1 MNSKTGDIMISSKSV
16 IKAGD
21 IIRLD
26 SDNVRDWVAIPYLA
40 KIARKKTFNHTGFL
54 LCGGLWYD
62 GDALTAKPY
71 GKCYGELEV
80 GHFNHATIVGNIT
93 NKEDYERYKKTE
105 RL

>member
-1 MNSKTGDIMISSKSV
+1 MIKSKEE

-26 SDNVRDWVAIPYLA
+26 SDNVRDWVAIPVRQQPN
-40 KIARKKTFNHTGFL
+40 KHKSNCTGFVL
-54 LCGGLWYD
+54 YGGFWYD

-93 NKEDYERYKKTE
+93 NKKYFEQYKKTE